1 MAELTWQQAIIKVLQ
16 DSGTPMHYLDI
27 AQAIID
33 NGYRENLRETPERTV
48 SRELTE
54 PIAKNPAT
62 SPFVRVDDA
71 VYALR
76 DTDNAPAQQQV
87 EQPDE
92 AQEVGREQKV
102 WIFQANPERY
112 DLLDFLARP
121 STQPGIVDEWTLR
134 QHAKDVSDGDTVL
147 LWTAGERAGI
157 YATGTVVGESFMRPR
172 QDWEPEDAPPES
184 LTIHFRLDRILDHP
198 VLRRDLVNHPVLKN
212 LLVIRQPQGTN
223 FLVTEQQWEDL
234 RPLIEPLNPNAAY
247 FILNQREIHADG
259 ENKYDDVEGL
269 EYLWTSNSSGAWKQL
284 SNSPGAEF
292 VYYRPGKASDGT
304 SMSFF
309 GSGRISKVH
318 EPNPGE
324 FVATIED
331 FARFEHPVP
340 SSDGPNVNHQTSI
353 HPITKDD
360 FDKLLRLGRVEVDHG
375 ELTLELI
382 RDAAAN
388 VNLKLD
394 DGIYS
399 QLLAALASEK
409 HVILTGPPG
418 TAKTTLAQVVAE
430 VAQRAGLCAGFLP
443 TTATADWTTYET
455 IGGLRPRG
463 TDKLVFE
470 EGHFLQAI
478 RRNQWLL
485 IDELNR
491 SQFDRAFGQLFTVLS
506 GQPVV
511 LPYSRPGTNG
521 KPLVLLP
528 PRAQSPIPNGDVL
541 HIPASWRIIATMNV
555 FDKSLLFEMSFALM
569 RRFAFIEVASPAP
582 EIFGE
587 LIDQAAAGE
596 LKAASLAKQ
605 LLVLRDIKDLGPAV
619 FIDLTKY
626 LRERISLQQAED
638 GQLMFEAFY
647 SYLLPQFEGI
657 DAPTGDEL
665 YKTVSR
671 LMDSAERRNRLRQTL
686 NSVLGLELVSTAGTQ
701 PVQDDQDDTFELP
714 EP

>member
-1 MAELTWQQAIIKVLQ
+1 MVEPTWRDAIIRVLR
-16 DSGTPMHYLDI
+16 DSDTPMHPAEI
-27 AQAIID
+27 AQAAIA
-33 NGYRENLRETPERTV
+33 NGYFEPEGESPDRTV
-48 SRELTE
+48 SRELSESVRTD
-54 PIAKNPAT
+54 AT
-62 SPFVRVDDA
+62 SSPFIRVDRG
-71 VYALR
+71 VYTLR
-76 DTDNAPAQQQV
+76 DTNSALAQQQV
-87 EQPDE
+87 EQSDE
-92 AQEVGREQKV
+92 AQEVVREQKV
-102 WIFQANPERY
+102 WIFQANPKRY

-121 STQPGIVDEWTLR
+121 STQPGIVDEWALR
-134 QHAKDVSDGDTVL
+134 QHATNVSDGDTVL
-147 LWTAGERAGI
+147 LWTAGDQAGI
-157 YATGTVVGESFMRPR
+157 YATGTVVGQSFMRPR

-198 VLRRDLVNHPVLKN
+198 VLRRDLVNHPVLKD
-212 LLVIRQPQGTN
+212 LSVIRQPQGTN
-223 FLVTEQQWEDL
+223 FLVTEQQWGAL

-247 FILNQREIHADG
+247 FILNQREIQPNG
-259 ENKYDDVEGL
+259 RNEYNDVEGV
-269 EYLWTSNSSGAWKQL
+269 EYHWTSNSSGAWKQL

-292 VYYRPGKASDGT
+292 VYYRPGKASDST

-353 HPITKDD
+353 HPITKGD
-360 FDKLLRLGRVEVDHG
+360 FDNLLRLGVAEAEHG

-394 DGIYS
+394 DAIYS

-418 TAKTTLAQVVAE
+418 TAKTTLAQVIAE
-430 VAQRAGLCAGFLP
+430 VAQRAGLCTGFMP

-455 IGGLRPRG
+455 IGGLQPRG
-463 TDKLVFE
+463 TDKLEFE

-478 RRNQWLL
+478 RKNQWLL

-528 PRAQSPIPNGDVL
+528 PRAQSPIPDGDVL

-582 EIFGE
+582 AIFGE

-596 LKAASLAKQ
+596 PKAASLAKQ

-671 LMDSAERRNRLRQTL
+671 LMDSAARRNRLRQTL
-686 NSVLGLELVSTAGTQ
+686 NSVLGLELVSTPGKQ